1 MSRRTR
7 RCTGI
12 ALPLLVLLAIPT
24 PAYADNCGDLQDCY
38 GTIAAALAVLV
49 AFIVIALL
57 IFLLWE
63 VFAVGAAMGEA
74 AAVGLAEGA
83 AEGVAEIEAEA
94 SFAEWLAA
102 EEAAAAE
109 AAEVAAAAE
118 AEAAAAAEAEAAAAE
133 AEAEAA
139 VESAQADPNK
149 VGHIF
154 ENPTHPHN
162 WEATGLD
169 QAGNWNLIEETLGQN
184 YELLP
189 ESGIYEV
196 TQVFEGYSVTVR
208 GRIVDGI
215 IRIGSAWVNPL

>member
-49 AFIVIALL
+49 AIIVIALL

-102 EEAAAAE
+102 EEAAAA
-109 AAEVAAAAE
+109 AAAE
-118 AEAAAAAEAEAAAAE
+118 AAA

>member
-49 AFIVIALL
+49 AIIVIALL

-109 AAEVAAAAE
+109 AAEAAAAAE
-118 AEAAAAAEAEAAAAE
+118 AEAAAAAEAEAAA

>member
-38 GTIAAALAVLV
+38 GIIAAALAVLV
-49 AFIVIALL
+49 AIIVIALL

-83 AEGVAEIEAEA
+83 AEGVAGIEAEA

-118 AEAAAAAEAEAAAAE
+118 AEAAAAE

-139 VESAQADPNK
+139 VESAQADPNT

>member
-1 MSRRTR
+1 MSLRTR

-49 AFIVIALL
+49 AIIVIALL

-118 AEAAAAAEAEAAAAE
+118 AEAAAA

-215 IRIGSAWVNPL
+215 IRIGNL